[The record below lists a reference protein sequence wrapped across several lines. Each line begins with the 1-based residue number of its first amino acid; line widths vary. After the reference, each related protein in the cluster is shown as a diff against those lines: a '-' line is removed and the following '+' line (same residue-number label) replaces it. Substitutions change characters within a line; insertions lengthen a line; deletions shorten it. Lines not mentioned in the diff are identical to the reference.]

1 MENSSTE
8 SQTIYLFNY
17 AEVRKI
23 YTKLYI
29 TDDIKQ
35 SCCRFLGGGAYCLTN
50 SRSSKIKQHVA
61 LLCTEDRMEGQTG
74 KFCYRAV
81 NAVMPRTLWKQ
92 EEGLLALPGMRQSGK
107 AYL

>member
-1 MENSSTE
+1 
-8 SQTIYLFNY
+8 
-17 AEVRKI
+17 
-23 YTKLYI
+23 
-29 TDDIKQ
+29 
-35 SCCRFLGGGAYCLTN
+35 
-50 SRSSKIKQHVA
+50 
-61 LLCTEDRMEGQTG
+61 MEGQTG

>member
-1 MENSSTE
+1 MQKLEKFIPNFILPMILSSHAAD
-8 SQTIYLFNY
+8 FW
-17 AEVRKI
+17 
-23 YTKLYI
+23 
-29 TDDIKQ
+29 
-35 SCCRFLGGGAYCLTN
+35 GGGAYCLID
-50 SRSSKIKQHVA
+50 SGSSKIKQHVA

-92 EEGLLALPGMRQSGK
+92 EEGLPALPGMRRSGK